1 MAPMRA
7 HAALVALLAL
17 GCEGDPTKDQTSK
30 TGSRL
35 QVLSYEMADGSR
47 LVRGFWD
54 SETQEDCDV
63 RAYADGT
70 LRCVPSLAYK
80 LGPYFRTSSCFGEQ
94 LAVVGKEFAP
104 RTRFLE
110 LTDGVRVR
118 VFRVGG
124 TTNVAYQGTPENCVE
139 LAVDDKQTAYYP
151 GDELPSSQ
159 FVEAFEQRNP

>member
-1 MAPMRA
+1 MRNVI
-7 HAALVALLAL
+7 LVAMLS
-17 GCEGDPTKDQTSK
+17 GCLNGDDADHAQTSK

-35 QVLSYEMADGSR
+35 QILSFEMTDGAR

-54 SETQEDCDV
+54 GDTQEDCDV
-63 RAYADGT
+63 RTYADGT

-80 LGPYFRTSSCFGEQ
+80 LGPYFRAPSCFGDQ

-104 RTRFLE
+104 RSRFMA

-124 TTNVAYQGTPENCVE
+124 TTNVAYQGTPESCVE
-139 LAVDDKQTAYYP
+139 LAVDEKQTAYYP

-159 FVEAFEQRNP
+159 FVEAIEQRNP